1 MLRLPPFTYVAPGSL
16 EEVVEALHAHG
27 PDAMIVA
34 GGTDLYPNMK
44 RRQFE
49 PKVLVGLTNV
59 PELRR
64 IEGTPGTGLTVGAG
78 ATRREVSTHPV
89 IREHYYAVA
98 KAAGLVSTT
107 PLRNM
112 GTIGGNLCVDP
123 RCNYYNM
130 PFPWR
135 KAVGFCLK
143 KDGDICLVAPG
154 SPRCWALSSSDLA
167 PVSIALE
174 AKLRLI
180 GPRGTREV
188 GADDFYRDDGID
200 YLTKEK
206 DEVLT
211 EIRLPPAKG
220 LRTTYWKLRRRG
232 SFDFPLLGVAVA
244 LTMDDGEVTRAR
256 LALGAVASRPK
267 EVVETRELLE
277 GKVPTEADVHAVADA
292 AFDLAK
298 PLDNAD
304 GHFYWRKRMVRPYV
318 QGALKEVLRMGP
330 PESWPREYN

>member
-1 MLRLPPFTYVAPGSL
+1 MLRLPPFTYLAPSSL
-16 EEVVEALHAHG
+16 EEAVEALREHG
-27 PDAMIVA
+27 AKAMIVA

-49 PKVLVGLTNV
+49 PDVLVGLANI

-64 IEGTPGTGLTVGAG
+64 IEGTPETGLTVGAG
-78 ATRREVSTHPV
+78 STLREVSAHPV
-89 IREHYYAVA
+89 LQKHYFAVA

-130 PFPWR
+130 TFPWR

-167 PVSIALE
+167 PVAVALE
-174 AKLRLI
+174 ARLRLL
-180 GPRGTREV
+180 GPKGERQVE
-188 GADDFYRDDGID
+188 ADGFYRDDGID
-200 YLTKEK
+200 YLAKEK

-211 EIRLPPAKG
+211 EIRLPPADG

-232 SFDFPLLGVAVA
+232 SFDFPILGVAAA
-244 LTMDDGEVTRAR
+244 LTMENGTVTKAR

-267 EVVETRELLE
+267 EVREARELLE
-277 GKVPTEADVHAVADA
+277 GKEPQQADIEAVAEA
-292 AFDLAK
+292 AFELAK

-318 QGALKEVLRMGP
+318 QGALKEVLQMGP
-330 PESWPREYN
+330 PESWPREYS

>member
-1 MLRLPPFTYVAPGSL
+1 M
-16 EEVVEALHAHG
+16 
-27 PDAMIVA
+27 
-34 GGTDLYPNMK
+34 
-44 RRQFE
+44 
-49 PKVLVGLTNV
+49 
-59 PELRR
+59 
-64 IEGTPGTGLTVGAG
+64 
-78 ATRREVSTHPV
+78 
-89 IREHYYAVA
+89 
-98 KAAGLVSTT
+98 
-107 PLRNM
+107 
-112 GTIGGNLCVDP
+112 
-123 RCNYYNM
+123 
-130 PFPWR
+130 
-135 KAVGFCLK
+135 
-143 KDGDICLVAPG
+143 
-154 SPRCWALSSSDLA
+154 
-167 PVSIALE
+167 
-174 AKLRLI
+174 
-180 GPRGTREV
+180 

-232 SFDFPLLGVAVA
+232 SFDFPILGVAVA

-277 GKVPTEADVHAVADA
+277 GKEPTEADVHAVADA